1 MTEVKSP
8 AQENPRLSNTEE
20 RKQSSSK
27 RKYISVNYKTRK
39 ELLRIIG
46 EENLTI
52 KTAAE
57 RLQINY
63 SNAKNIVKVYKKEH
77 RIEKLPKKPNLTLK
91 EITSPFYSRGAIPVK
106 AALLPFYDA
115 QEAQKFL
122 SWTKDKKK
130 IQEMERKQQTSS
142 NQSTRAGVDQLAKL
156 PTEERDGAAF
166 SFETYR
172 FLIPRRFSWV

>member
-1 MTEVKSP
+1 MTEIKSP
-8 AQENPRLSNTEE
+8 AQEDPSINNTEE
-20 RKQSSSK
+20 RKQSSNR

-39 ELLRIIG
+39 ELLRIIS

-77 RIEKLPKKPNLTLK
+77 RIEKLLKKPNLTLK
-91 EITSPFYSRGAIPVK
+91 EITSPFYTRGAIPVK
-106 AALLPFYDA
+106 AALFPFYDV

-130 IQEMERKQQTSS
+130 MQEMERRQQTSS
-142 NQSTRAGVDQLAKL
+142 NQSTRAGMDHLAKL
-156 PTEERDGAAF
+156 PTGEKEGPTF
-166 SFETYR
+166 SFEAYR
-172 FLIPRRFSWV
+172 FLIPRRFSYP